1 MSTQETQEIAVGLAD
16 PERTGPKPSS
26 LADAGQSAPKGAGH
40 TTGVIIVGIDGSKCS
55 RDAAQWAA
63 AEAVH
68 RHAALGLVFAYHL
81 PPAGSSGYSP
91 YPTNLL
97 TDLREDGSGV
107 LADTTAVLRRAN
119 PALEITTSL
128 VYGHPAAV
136 LQKAAKRALLTVV
149 GSHGANRVAIALG
162 SVAAAVAEG
171 CPGPVAVIHD
181 AVTTSTGP
189 VVVGVDGSATS
200 RAALEY
206 AFAAADARKVSL
218 IAVHCWTDPS
228 FDGSVPA
235 YSAGVVT
242 VQQIQDEERAL
253 LDHELTEWV
262 KKYPNVRVQE
272 AVIHDRP
279 AAGLMDYAPFAQL
292 IVVGSRGHGGVA
304 GMLLGSTGQAL
315 IAHGTCPVVIV
326 RPAPGRP
333 RR

>member
-1 MSTQETQEIAVGLAD
+1 MNTQEAQEVAVGMSAPDHRSTL
-16 PERTGPKPSS
+16 SS
-26 LADAGQSAPKGAGH
+26 PARAGQSPPGNAGH
-40 TTGVIIVGIDGSKCS
+40 TTGVIIVGIDGSKCA

-63 AEAVH
+63 AEALR
-68 RHAALGLVFAYHL
+68 RHASLGLVFAYHL
-81 PPAGSSGYSP
+81 PPAGSSGFSP

-97 TDLREDGSGV
+97 TDLRENGSGV

-119 PALEITTSL
+119 PALEITSKL

-149 GSHGANRVAIALG
+149 GSHGANRITVALG

-200 RAALEY
+200 RAAMEY
-206 AFAAADARKVSL
+206 AFAAADSRKVPL
-218 IAVHCWTDPS
+218 IAVHCWSDPS
-228 FDGSVPA
+228 IDGPVPA
-235 YSAGVVT
+235 YAADVLT
-242 VQQIQDEERAL
+242 VRQIQDEEREL
-253 LDHELTEWV
+253 LDRELADWV
-262 KKYPNVRVQE
+262 KKYPDVRVQQ

-326 RPAPGRP
+326 RPAPARP